1 MQKELRPFLLLKIDC
16 LKTPFIG
23 VLVCK
28 AIRPMIVLQAN
39 NPEMNLG
46 TTALCKQRGQKIW
59 KCHKYSLVRWFGING
74 VFHLILFCHYLIRF
88 III

>member
-1 MQKELRPFLLLKIDC
+1 MQKELRPFFLLKIDC

-28 AIRPMIVLQAN
+28 AIRPIIVLKAN

-46 TTALCKQRGQKIW
+46 TTALCKQIGQKIW

-74 VFHLILFCHYLIRF
+74 VFHLILF
-88 III
+88 

>member
-1 MQKELRPFLLLKIDC
+1 MRLKNRRLNLFPSQATCMYSERAQAFFFFSPPLKIDC

-28 AIRPMIVLQAN
+28 AIRPIIVLQAN

-46 TTALCKQRGQKIW
+46 TTALCKQREDR
-59 KCHKYSLVRWFGING
+59 KYGNVINI
-74 VFHLILFCHYLIRF
+74 HW
-88 III
+88 

>member
-1 MQKELRPFLLLKIDC
+1 MNETEKYEAAFISYSGNMHVCRKSLGFFFFFFFFCLKIDS

-28 AIRPMIVLQAN
+28 AIRPIIVLQAN

-46 TTALCKQRGQKIW
+46 TTALCKQDR
-59 KCHKYSLVRWFGING
+59 KYGNVINI
-74 VFHLILFCHYLIRF
+74 HW
-88 III
+88 

>member
-1 MQKELRPFLLLKIDC
+1 MNETEKYEAEFISQSGNVHVFRKSLRLFSPPLKIDC

-28 AIRPMIVLQAN
+28 AIRPIIVLQAN

-46 TTALCKQRGQKIW
+46 TTALCKQKTGNMEK
-59 KCHKYSLVRWFGING
+59 S
-74 VFHLILFCHYLIRF
+74 
-88 III
+88 

>member
-1 MQKELRPFLLLKIDC
+1 MYFLVRQHHRYKKNLIGLFILSLKIDC

-28 AIRPMIVLQAN
+28 AIRLIIVLQAN

-46 TTALCKQRGQKIW
+46 TRLYVNREKTG
-59 KCHKYSLVRWFGING
+59 SMEMS
-74 VFHLILFCHYLIRF
+74 
-88 III
+88 

>member
-1 MQKELRPFLLLKIDC
+1 MRLKNMRLNLFPSQATCVYSERAYAFFSPPLKIDC

-28 AIRPMIVLQAN
+28 AIRPIIVLQAN

-46 TTALCKQRGQKIW
+46 TTALSKQKTGNMEK
-59 KCHKYSLVRWFGING
+59 S
-74 VFHLILFCHYLIRF
+74 
-88 III
+88 

>member
-1 MQKELRPFLLLKIDC
+1 MNEAEKYKAEFISQSGNVHVFRKSLGLFFPPPLKIDC

-28 AIRPMIVLQAN
+28 AIRPIIVLQAN

-46 TTALCKQRGQKIW
+46 TTVLCKQREDR
-59 KCHKYSLVRWFGING
+59 KYGNVINI
-74 VFHLILFCHYLIRF
+74 HW
-88 III
+88 